1 MRNAPSRPSS
11 SLVLLPLAFA
21 VFASTGCQSPT
32 TLSTARAPSQLS
44 VSRASAM
51 SVEEAEATLAALWA
65 KPAASELND
74 ALHAPKTLADALA
87 ILRTDQVDLYG
98 KAVEAAKADGSVKG
112 MSVAAQLQLSW
123 GDNFRV
129 IAEVLELLGHELR
142 EEVRDLG
149 RLVASGK
156 GTAEDRARLDRLDAL
171 AFNQSAIIAALS
183 RLAPEHVREGAAI
196 AESLVKTAASDYEG
210 YRVMADYHRM
220 CGDWASFDAMVKEV
234 EQRHPT
240 STGLLYLKAI
250 SDAERKGDFEGA
262 IKGLRAA
269 IAKQPSFVAAQA
281 QIVFMTAGFGAKF
294 DEFKKLQAM
303 NPNHP
308 LVTIAAPIFEA
319 VGELRES
326 RKRRQVRVEGRS
338 FF

>member
-1 MRNAPSRPSS
+1 MRNALSRTPS
-11 SLVLLPLAFA
+11 LALLPLAFVA
-21 VFASTGCQSPT
+21 FASTGCQNPT
-32 TLSTARAPSQLS
+32 ALSTARTPSQMAVVRS
-44 VSRASAM
+44 SSM
-51 SVEEAEATLAALWA
+51 SVAEAEATLAPLRA
-65 KPAASELND
+65 KPSSSELTD
-74 ALHAPKTLADALA
+74 SLHAPKTLADALA
-87 ILRTDQVDLYG
+87 ILRTDQVDLYA
-98 KAVEAAKADGSVKG
+98 KAVEVAKADGSVKG
-112 MSVAAQLQLSW
+112 RSIAAQLELSW
-123 GDNFRV
+123 GDNYRV
-129 IAEVLELLGHELR
+129 IAEVLELLGHDLR

-156 GTAEDRARLDRLDAL
+156 GSADDRARLERLDAL

-196 AESLVKTAASDYEG
+196 AESLVQTAPSDYEG

-220 CGDWASFDAMVKEV
+220 SGDWAAFDAMLKEV

-240 STGLLYLKAI
+240 STGLLYQKAI

-262 IKGLRAA
+262 IKGLKAA
-269 IAKQPSFVAAQA
+269 LAKQPGFVAAQA
-281 QIVFMTAGFGAKF
+281 QVVFMTSGFGAKLE
-294 DEFKKLQAM
+294 EFKKLQAL

-308 LVTIAAPIFEA
+308 LVTIAGPVFEA
-319 VGELRES
+319 VAELREA